1 LETTIENTYSDHR
14 GVGPLGI
21 NHSRAIYEA
30 KRCLYCYDAPCIQA
44 CPVHIDIPG
53 FIKRIVEDNLEGS
66 YELLFNPNPFATV
79 CGLACPTA
87 DLCEG
92 ACVLSD
98 LGQRPIQIGALQYY
112 VASNLQILEKPG
124 KEDRPKR
131 IGIVGGGPSG
141 LSCAIMLRR
150 IGHDVHLFERKP
162 SLGGLMKQV
171 IPAYRLPQEAID
183 HDLERLKPLDIHI
196 DLEHSIAGSE
206 FAELIDE
213 YDAIFLSVGLQR
225 RSKLSIP
232 GMELSGVMGAL
243 EFLEAA
249 RRFFRSD
256 GARPI
261 LGECVVVVGGGN
273 VALDAASMAKRLGAE
288 RVVILYRRTMSEMP
302 GWRSEYIEAASL
314 GIEFRWLSTITHITG
329 VEDEI
334 HSVTIQPMRLTTTQ
348 PDGRRGVE
356 PDPISK
362 AYEFLC
368 SSVLMALGQSL
379 DPELAN
385 VFSLPLNAAGMID
398 ASQENYQTENPK
410 IFTGGEAMSGG
421 TTIVQ
426 SIAQGMAAGQAIHS
440 WLSSQG
446 SAQ

>member
-1 LETTIENTYSDHR
+1 MERTVENTSGDHR
-14 GVGPLGI
+14 GVGPLAI

-30 KRCLYCYDAPCIQA
+30 KRCLYCYDAPCTQA

-53 FIKRIVEDNLEGS
+53 FIKRIVEENLEGS
-66 YELLFNPNPFATV
+66 YELLFQPNPFATV
-79 CGLACPTA
+79 CGLACPTE

-92 ACVLSD
+92 ACVLSTI
-98 LGQRPIQIGALQYY
+98 GQSPIQIGALQYY
-112 VASNLQILEKPG
+112 VASNLQIPEKPG
-124 KEDRPKR
+124 NQDQPKR
-131 IGIVGGGPSG
+131 IAIVGGGPSG
-141 LSCAIMLRR
+141 LSCAIALRR
-150 IGHDVHLFERKP
+150 IGHNVHLFERKP
-162 SLGGLMKQV
+162 SLGGLMEQV
-171 IPAYRLPQEAID
+171 IPAYRLPQKSID
-183 HDLERLKPLDIHI
+183 HDFERLKPLDIHV
-196 DLEHSIAGSE
+196 DLEHSIAGNE
-206 FAELIDE
+206 IAELIDE

-225 RSKLSIP
+225 RNKLSIP
-232 GMELSGVMGAL
+232 GMELTGVMGAL

-249 RRFFRSD
+249 RRFLRSD

-314 GIEFRWLSTITHITG
+314 GIEFRWLSTITHIAG

-348 PDGRRGVE
+348 ADGRRGVE

-362 AYEFLC
+362 AYEFPC
-368 SSVLMALGQSL
+368 NSVLMALGQSL
-379 DPELAN
+379 DPELVNA
-385 VFSLPLNAAGMID
+385 VALPLNASGMIE
-398 ASQENYQTENPK
+398 ASPDKYQTANPK

-446 SAQ
+446 SGK